1 MLKKTRTFSKPA
13 SLFGSQSIVIR
24 KLTFTEARRENSHSQ
39 ESFKMKFVIV
49 AVFMAIY
56 LMVGAHSASISHT
69 ISKDKLNMKG
79 SVDVSL
85 SIPIE
90 EVWDSLSQGQKYV
103 MMIIFVAK
111 TLIR

>member
-1 MLKKTRTFSKPA
+1 
-13 SLFGSQSIVIR
+13 
-24 KLTFTEARRENSHSQ
+24 
-39 ESFKMKFVIV
+39 
-49 AVFMAIY
+49 MAIY